1 MFAHRA
7 FRSSLPRAVLCST
20 FSSST
25 VSSQSIMASVR
36 RVSSSPSSAIG
47 PRKFPSTGFQLIDS
61 ATKFEEEAL
70 PLYRKEE
77 YYPMKI
83 GQVIHGHY
91 QVVSKL
97 GFGTTSTVWLARDL
111 RDQKFWAVKVH
122 IYTMKHNQELE
133 IYRHLAN
140 TPCDPEFA
148 KAKQYIRQL
157 KEWFKLKGPH
167 GDHDVFVMT
176 PLALSLSHFLG
187 ARRGQPF
194 HSDFVK
200 QALSQILYGL
210 VYLHDMNVVHTDLHL
225 DNLLIALR
233 DDSIMAEMEEVEMS
247 RPSPRKQID
256 DHTIHTSRMMMG
268 GGGGP
273 LTICDLGHARIGE
286 KHHGFAM
293 PTQYR
298 APEVI
303 LGMEWDNYI
312 DIWSVGLIAWDLLEK
327 EPLFRIYD
335 NESPEQND
343 AHHLAAMTALLG
355 PPPPEFL
362 TRSERTAKFWSE
374 DGQWKGPVPLPPE
387 TSFES
392 LASALTGEEKEMF
405 VSLMDCFLY
414 WLPEERGDA
423 MQMFFHPFIGNKRP
437 NQEPEESRS

>member
-1 MFAHRA
+1 
-7 FRSSLPRAVLCST
+7 
-20 FSSST
+20 
-25 VSSQSIMASVR
+25 MASVR
-36 RVSSSPSSAIG
+36 RVSSSPPSAIG
-47 PRKFPSTGFQLIDS
+47 PRKFPSTGFEMIDP
-61 ATKFEEEAL
+61 ATKFEEETL
-70 PLYRKEE
+70 PFYRKED
-77 YYPMKI
+77 YYPMQI

-122 IYTMKHNQELE
+122 INTLKHNQELE
-133 IYRHLAN
+133 IYHHLAN
-140 TPCDPEFA
+140 TPCDPEFV
-148 KAKQYIRQL
+148 KAKQHVRQL
-157 KEWFKLKGPH
+157 KESFKLTGPH

-233 DDSIMAEMEEVEMS
+233 EDSIMAEMEEVELS
-247 RPSPRKQID
+247 RPSPRKQTD
-256 DHTIHTSRMMMG
+256 DRTIHTSRMMMG

-286 KHHGFAM
+286 KHHGYAM

-362 TRSERTAKFWSE
+362 ARSEKTAKFWSE

-387 TSFES
+387 NSFES

-437 NQEPEESRS
+437 NQESEESRA